1 MIEGLVPKV
10 RKTPSLSLL
19 VKVNTLKYTF
29 LISYHVEAQS

>member
-1 MIEGLVPKV
+1 MIEGLVSKV

-29 LISYHVEAQS
+29 LRSYDVEAQT